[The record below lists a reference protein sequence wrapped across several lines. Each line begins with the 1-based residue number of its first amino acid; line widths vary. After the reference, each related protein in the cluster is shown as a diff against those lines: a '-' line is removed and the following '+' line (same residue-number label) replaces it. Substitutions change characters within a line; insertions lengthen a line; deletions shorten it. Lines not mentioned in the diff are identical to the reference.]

1 MLAAPYTVPSLIWTA
16 EVRATARLA
25 VPLVAAQLAQISM
38 SFIDVVMVGRLG
50 PDAMAAAVLGHTIFF
65 TGMLL
70 GIGFVV
76 AVSPLVAQ
84 AHGAGKPGEVARAA
98 RQGLWVALLAS
109 GPLFVLMQSAEP
121 LLLLARQD
129 PQTSALA
136 AGYLGALAWGILP
149 DLGFGALRG
158 FMEGIGKPRPILL
171 IALGAAVLNVG
182 ANYVLMFGKWGF
194 PALGVVGTG
203 YASAFVFWLMFGA
216 MALVVRSAAPY
227 KAYRIFRGLRRP
239 DPSALKELVRVGW
252 PIGVGLGVESGMFTA
267 ATLLIG
273 TLSVS
278 ALAAHQVALN
288 AASVSF
294 MIPLG
299 IAFAATSRVGQ
310 AVGRGDPAGVRVAGQ
325 AALLLGVGS
334 MGVGALVFWFLPGP
348 IVGLYLKADAPGA
361 AEVGVQAVA
370 LLGIAALFQLVD
382 GAQAV
387 YGGALRG
394 LKDTKAPMLIG
405 LVAYW
410 GIGLTTAVLL
420 SRAGWGAAGVWWGLV
435 VGLAAAAVLLRWR
448 FTVQLKRLER
458 GDEEASGMNGLD
470 DSASGDV
477 APADVRTFTSD

>member
-1 MLAAPYTVPSLIWTA
+1 
-16 EVRATARLA
+16 
-25 VPLVAAQLAQISM
+25 M

-50 PDAMAAAVLGHTIFF
+50 PDAMAAAVLGHTVFF

-84 AHGAGKPGEVARAA
+84 AHGAGDAHEVGRAA
-98 RQGLWVALLAS
+98 RQGLWMALLAA
-109 GPLFVLMQSAEP
+109 GPLFLLMRSAEP
-121 LLLLARQD
+121 LLVAARQD
-129 PQTSALA
+129 PETSALA

-158 FMEGIGKPRPILL
+158 FMEGIGRPKPILL

-182 ANYVLMFGKWGF
+182 ANYVLMYGKWGF

-203 YASAFVFWLMFGA
+203 YASALVFWAMFGA
-216 MALVVRSAAPY
+216 MALVVWRTAPY
-227 KAYRIFRGLRRP
+227 RAYRVFRGLRRP

-273 TLSVS
+273 TLSVG

-334 MGVGALVFWFLPGP
+334 MVIGALLFWLVPGL
-348 IVGLYLKADAPGA
+348 IVSLYLNPDADGA
-361 AEVGVQAVA
+361 AEVAAQAAA
-370 LLGIAALFQLVD
+370 LLGIAAVFQLVD

-420 SRAGWGAAGVWWGLV
+420 SRAGCGAAGVWWGLV
-435 VGLAAAAVLLRWR
+435 LGLAAAAALLRWR
-448 FTVQLKRLER
+448 FRAQVRRLEAATR
-458 GDEEASGMNGLD
+458 SAPEPPGGAGAS
-470 DSASGDV
+470 A
-477 APADVRTFTSD
+477 ADAGARSVRTFIAE